1 MEEGECMRKEV
12 KICLYRVQD
21 YDLYTLYFDPVFPFR
36 DAIRLA
42 VTAFAE
48 GAPTPRI
55 DVSYVERLPLRK
67 PRYITVTFTLYSDAA
82 IRMVEAASAHG
93 RNANNL
99 VKNLLRRALVG
110 IENIYFDPEDAQYYA
125 GRDTLSPRREP
136 HGKPSAGGNLR
147 QEGGR
152 RNSSVH
158 KTLAKDGHRQRVDG
172 GNDGIDEGDVRDTG
186 DVAGL
191 LGKEQGRSQQV
202 PARQADVVQPS
213 PERPEKGMDTK
224 QEGRI
229 AKGSMPQVFQEEQE
243 TGSSGA
249 APVQPGTGFNMFDFV
264 DSLME
269 NL

>member
-1 MEEGECMRKEV
+1 MRKEV

-67 PRYITVTFTLYSDAA
+67 PRYITVTFTLYSNAA

-136 HGKPSAGGNLR
+136 HGKPSAGGNL
-147 QEGGR
+147 QQDGGR
-152 RNSSVH
+152 RNSTVH

-172 GNDGIDEGDVRDTG
+172 VNDGIDEGDVRDTG

-191 LGKEQGRSQQV
+191 LGKEQADHNRYLPVRQMWCILHRIGQKKVWIQNRKVELQRDPCRKFSRKNRRQV
-202 PARQADVVQPS
+202 AAVPLLYS
-213 PERPEKGMDTK
+213 L
-224 QEGRI
+224 
-229 AKGSMPQVFQEEQE
+229 EQDL
-243 TGSSGA
+243 TCSI
-249 APVQPGTGFNMFDFV
+249 
-264 DSLME
+264 L
-269 NL
+269 